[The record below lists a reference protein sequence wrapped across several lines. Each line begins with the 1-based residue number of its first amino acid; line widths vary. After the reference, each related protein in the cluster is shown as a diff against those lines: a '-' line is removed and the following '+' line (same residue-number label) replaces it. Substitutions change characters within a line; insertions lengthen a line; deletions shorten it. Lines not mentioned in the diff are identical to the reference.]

1 MTRIAVHSIM
11 LDESEEFLE
20 RWAASAAEADLL
32 MLADTGSTTNS
43 VTIARDLG
51 ITVAPLSLRPFRF
64 DHARNAGLAALSP
77 DVDLV
82 VKLDV
87 DEVLTPG
94 WRDALEAAVS
104 ADPDAV
110 RFAYRYVWSHHP
122 DGSEDVVFTTDHIHS
137 RFGWFWRHPAH
148 EALVRA
154 DGLGDHIPVY
164 VPGLTIEHWPDSAKP
179 RSQYLQLLK
188 LAVEETPDDDRMAHY
203 YARELYYAG
212 HWDLARI
219 AFTRHLGLLSARW
232 PAERAASYR
241 YLAIMDE
248 FPERWLLHA
257 VAEDPGRRESW
268 VELADFYHRHQL
280 TTPAAGAAARALMIT
295 ERPEDYI
302 ASVDVWDDARLAT
315 LVEAGQETP

>member
-1 MTRIAVHSIM
+1 MR
-11 LDESEEFLE
+11 DESEAFLE
-20 RWAASAAEADLL
+20 RWAASAAQADLL

-51 ITVAPLSLRPFRF
+51 IVVAPLSLRPFRF
-64 DHARNAGLAALSP
+64 DHARNAGLAALSS

-87 DEVLTPG
+87 DEVLAPG
-94 WRDALEAAVS
+94 WRDALEATVA
-104 ADPDAV
+104 ANPDAT

-154 DGLGDHIPVY
+154 AGLAEHAPIY
-164 VPGLTIEHWPDSAKP
+164 VPGLTIEHWPDATKS
-179 RSQYLQLLK
+179 RSHYLQLLEQ
-188 LAVEETPDDDRMAHY
+188 AVAETPDDDRMAHY
-203 YARELYYAG
+203 YARELYFAG
-212 HWDLARI
+212 SWDAARVQ
-219 AFTRHLGLLSARW
+219 FTRHLGLASARW

-248 FPERWLLHA
+248 YPERWLLHA

-268 VELADFYHRHQL
+268 VELADFYHRHRL
-280 TTPAAGAAARALMIT
+280 PVAAAGAAARALLIT

-302 ASVDVWDDARLAT
+302 ASVDVWDDDRLVT
-315 LVEAGQETP
+315 LVKAGQEAP